1 MPMRNWNSCGVTRHA
16 QDAEKAHKK
25 LHTDD
30 AIVDTTLNTGV
41 IRADELQIDLDL
53 YQVGE

>member
-1 MPMRNWNSCGVTRHA
+1 MTNWNSCGVTRPA

-30 AIVDTTLNTGV
+30 AITGV
-41 IRADELQIDLDL
+41 IRADEPQIDLDL

>member
-1 MPMRNWNSCGVTRHA
+1 MTNWNSYGVTRPA

-30 AIVDTTLNTGV
+30 AIVDMTLNTGV